1 MTSAPV
7 VVGAAQVVQRPGER
21 DLNEAL
27 GHIELMVEAA
37 RGAAED
43 AGAEGLLAKV
53 QWIGV
58 AGGWFDYR
66 NPGQLVADAI
76 GAPDARG
83 ALTPISGSAPQEL
96 LGVAAQ
102 RIADGELDVALVVG
116 GEAAW
121 SLQRLRKA
129 GVDPHWETRPGDGD
143 AEMLSPYPIELVHE
157 SMALG
162 AAPAYALLDDS
173 RRAARGESLAGHL
186 ARISTLWA
194 GFSEVA
200 VTNPAAWDRQRHSAE
215 EIASPSADNRMISF
229 PYTKAMVA
237 NNTVDMASAVLL
249 CSASTARAAGI
260 STDRWVFPQVVAN
273 SHETWLLAE
282 RDQLHGCPALT
293 TAATAALTHAG
304 IGIDEVQHVDLYAC
318 FPAVVQMTCDALN
331 LSLDRPLSVTGGLG
345 FAGAAVGNA
354 AGQSIA
360 AMVSLVRAGGIGLV
374 HGNGGVA
381 TKHSFALYAAE
392 APAARAFAL
401 IDSQPDVE
409 HRRRAAASN
418 SWAGAC
424 TIEAA
429 TVVHDRNGPT
439 HVLAAV
445 LTPDGARGWARSTD
459 AAVMDAVSADGVAG
473 RPATRTVAGALH
485 VED

>member
-1 MTSAPV
+1 MTTPV
-7 VVGAAQVVQRPGER
+7 IVGAAQVVQRPGDR
-21 DLNEAL
+21 DLAEAL
-27 GHIELMVEAA
+27 GHIELMSEAS
-37 RGAAED
+37 RLAASD

-53 QWIGV
+53 QWVGV

-66 NPGQLVADAI
+66 NPGQLVAEAI
-76 GAPDARG
+76 GAPNARG

-102 RIADGELDVALVVG
+102 RIANGELDVALVVG
-116 GEAAW
+116 GEAAR

-129 GVDPHWETRPGDGD
+129 GLDPHWDTRPGDGN
-143 AEMLSPYPIELVHE
+143 AEQLSTYPIELVHE

-173 RRAARGESLAGHL
+173 GRAARGESLVDHL
-186 ARISTLWA
+186 VRISTLWA
-194 GFSEVA
+194 AFSEVA
-200 VTNPAAWDRQRHSAE
+200 VGNPSAWDRQLHTAD
-215 EIASPSADNRMISF
+215 EIAVPSADNRMISF

-249 CSASTARAAGI
+249 FSTDAARSAGI

-282 RDQLHGCPALT
+282 RDRLHGSPAL
-293 TAATAALTHAG
+293 ATAAAAALAHAG
-304 IGIDEVQHVDLYAC
+304 IGIDDVQHVDLYAC
-318 FPAVVQMTCDALN
+318 FPAIVQMTCDALGIAT
-331 LSLDRPLSVTGGLG
+331 DRQLTVTGGLG

-360 AMVSLVRAGGIGLV
+360 AMVALVREGGIGLV

-381 TKHSFALYAAE
+381 TKHSFGLYAAS
-392 APAARAFAL
+392 APAPKPFAL
-401 IDSQPDVE
+401 IDCQAQVD
-409 HRRRAAASN
+409 HRRRESAAAD
-418 SWAGAC
+418 WAGAC
-424 TIEAA
+424 IVEAA

-439 HVLAAV
+439 HALAAV
-445 LTPDGARGWARSTD
+445 LTSDGARGWARSTD
-459 AAVMDAVSADGVAG
+459 TAVMEVASTDGLAG
-473 RPATRTVAGALH
+473 RPAARTGDGTLVLA
-485 VED
+485 